1 MFAGQRENP
10 ACDNYRGKKNDL
22 LTVVFEGNLKTRING
37 IPERLEMSGS
47 ARGPIWPEVDE
58 VLGPGQWWPGRLGD
72 EDPRMP
78 MVPGP
83 RWSGPLW
90 VAFVQESLPGRA
102 SLERSG

>member
-1 MFAGQRENP
+1 MWPEVDEVLGPGQRWP
-10 ACDNYRGKKNDL
+10 G
-22 LTVVFEGNLKTRING
+22 
-37 IPERLEMSGS
+37 RLGDEDTDWLEVSGS
-47 ARGPIWPEVDE
+47 ARGPEWPGVDE

-83 RWSGPLW
+83 RWSEPLW